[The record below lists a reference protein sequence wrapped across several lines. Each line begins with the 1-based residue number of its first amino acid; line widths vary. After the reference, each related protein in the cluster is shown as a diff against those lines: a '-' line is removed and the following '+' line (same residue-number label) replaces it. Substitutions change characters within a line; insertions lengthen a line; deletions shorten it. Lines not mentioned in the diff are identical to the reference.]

1 MSKELIAIIILGVTL
16 LLTLIGLIV
25 SLCRGEMKNFVKEKM
40 GEAEAK
46 FPKTMKDYKKLRL
59 NYVIDAFNKKYKILE
74 FLLNVRK
81 FIEEMIEFSK
91 SVNYK
96 K

>member
-1 MSKELIAIIILGVTL
+1 MNKELITIIILGATL
-16 LLTLIGLIV
+16 LITLIGLII
-25 SLCRGEMKNFVKEKM
+25 SLCRGEMKNFIKEKM
-40 GEAEAK
+40 GEAESK
-46 FPKTMKDYKKLRL
+46 FPKTMNDYKKLRL

-91 SVNYK
+91 TVNYK